1 MDSIEGVDTSK
12 GEFYLVD
19 NDKSA
24 YLKTKDGVLWSPVT
38 IDQLNQTTSSKN
50 FVRRTN
56 VPALHK
62 TGLKH
67 MSLKSGSWKG
77 KLYSNK
83 SNNFSNFY
91 HFNSI
96 SRWALLRRPQ
106 HSKSYLEKML

>member
-38 IDQLNQTTSSKN
+38 IDQLNQTISSKT

-67 MSLKSGSWKG
+67 MNLKSGSWKG
-77 KLYSNK
+77 KLYLNK
-83 SNNFSNFY
+83 SIYFFK
-91 HFNSI
+91 FF
-96 SRWALLRRPQ
+96 
-106 HSKSYLEKML
+106 